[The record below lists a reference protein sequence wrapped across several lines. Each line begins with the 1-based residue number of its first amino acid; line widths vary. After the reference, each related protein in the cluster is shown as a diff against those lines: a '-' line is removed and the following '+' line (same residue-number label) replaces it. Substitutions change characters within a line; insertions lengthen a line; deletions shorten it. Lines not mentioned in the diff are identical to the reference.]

1 MIKRYGRFLL
11 HAALPVVILFALV
24 NLLDTAAYRYVLNYF
39 IMSNYLFFFPFN
51 EEQNWQQEQATVT
64 SHQETLRR
72 AREEYQLE
80 MDSDSE
86 PMTRSRAEAQ
96 ERSIVLSDLFIQ
108 LVRNA
113 LLVIVAPIVFL
124 YHYLGKN

>member
-1 MIKRYGRFLL
+1 MIKRYGRSLL
-11 HAALPVVILFALV
+11 HAALPVVILLALV

-64 SHQETLRR
+64 SHQEPLRR

-108 LVRNA
+108 LARNA

>member
-11 HAALPVVILFALV
+11 HAALPVVILLALV

-72 AREEYQLE
+72 AREEYQLK

-108 LVRNA
+108 LARNA